1 MSAAS
6 IDADTTDEQDE
17 LNSKIP
23 EFPPEEE
30 NELSPSD
37 RLRTII
43 AFFGVGFLLHCLF
56 SIIISGSEDILAGT
70 VIPTTVVVIAH
81 VGPMTLVN
89 YSCPWFMQKL
99 SYFIRVFIVF
109 GFMAGGLLVI
119 VFVEQPYFK
128 IAGVSLNAVAH
139 ALGEITFLALGA
151 FYGEVA
157 VTSFAAG
164 SGAGILIGPVYYLG
178 PLSIKKTDRKAYE
191 NSLNISY
198 LTLTALKERGLTS
211 WACMSPQKSMIVASG
226 FSILLLLFYYI
237 LNKDRIKSHAIA
249 ATYRSSLK
257 DSAKYQSVATTD
269 TIKRKD
275 PWSLSCSE
283 KFQAA
288 GTILPLMLALC
299 ISYASQ
305 YLTIQAVFT
314 TISFPSSPFPP
325 RDHYVYY
332 VALNGVG
339 EFLSRSY
346 LAVVGCYR
354 PALARKLVIKRT
366 WVLAL
371 CLLGVF
377 SLALC
382 ASWYRF
388 FQSVAF
394 VLALSFV
401 VGAISGTVFANT
413 LMAIRE
419 IVEPRHQEFCLGLVT
434 AGETSGALLG
444 SFIGLK
450 LEPVLRKH
458 CEKTVSSNRTA
469 HCFTRRD
476 KRRWTMAVCKGK
488 VTDTPLKLK

>member
-1 MSAAS
+1 MAAAS
-6 IDADTTDEQDE
+6 IDADTMDEQDE

-37 RLRTII
+37 RVRTII
-43 AFFGVGFLLHCLF
+43 AFVGVGFLLHCLF

-164 SGAGILIGPVYYLG
+164 SGAGILIGPVYYL
-178 PLSIKKTDRKAYE
+178 
-191 NSLNISY
+191 
-198 LTLTALKERGLTS
+198 GLTS